1 MLMSIEYDNETRL
14 VLGGQCGNVGAD
26 YSPLGNPY
34 ITGDFNLPAGVPDRY
49 AYQVD
54 LTDPDN
60 PAMVESD
67 AAVVSAVRLPG
78 ERDAKVALL
87 WSAID
92 GFIQFKSNG
101 RPRYD
106 HNFKAAANALS
117 AAGLTGDA
125 LTKYQ
130 AVFAWINAVWAVYHA
145 AKAAI
150 DGAATLADLDAVSWD
165 LSPYEVGAGGPE
177 EDPGVGLSELLI

>member
-1 MLMSIEYDNETRL
+1 MLMSIEYDSETML
-14 VLGGQCGNVGAD
+14 VLGGQCGNVGTAN
-26 YSPLGNPY
+26 SPLGNPY
-34 ITGDFNLPAGVPDRY
+34 IIGKFDLPGGVPDRFT
-49 AYQVD
+49 YQID

-60 PAMVESD
+60 PALVEPD

-92 GFIQFKSNG
+92 GFIQRKPNG

-106 HNFKAAANALS
+106 HNFQTAANALMFG
-117 AAGLTGDA
+117 GLTGDP

-130 AVFAWINAVWAVYHA
+130 AVIAWINAVWAVYYA
-145 AKAAI
+145 TKAAI
-150 DGAATLADLDAVSWD
+150 EGAVTLADLEAVSWD

-177 EDPGVGLSELLI
+177 EDPGVSLLELST